1 MTQLPSQRA
10 PPSPR
15 AKVGHIFALDES
27 LSGLPTPTPCAKPRP
42 KLRFRAKLL
51 SITCGAAGAAA
62 LIIREDMIRARAR
75 GVRVVTKSRSRGAT
89 KHLRARSDVLK
100 SPAATALLVW
110 LVASVFAKAPAAAED
125 ATQGIAGNP
134 GAVDVEPG
142 TGELGRLIGF
152 GPDSGVRLGGV
163 LVSNGNYLASGGN
176 SPGAASFNNLF
187 VTGLDADLDKLI
199 HVPDAMVGAALLQ
212 FDGQPTNK
220 QAGVV
225 TGYNSLQ
232 GAHPLDRTEFYELW
246 WRQSLFADTV
256 VVRFGKLV
264 PTNDFGNV
272 VRPVPVQDP
281 SLKIPAVSGLL
292 YTPIFVNPTILGFL
306 PGYYNSAYGV
316 TATLAPSKSWYLS
329 LGTYDGNGARGVQTG
344 LETLPTFNGYRFQI
358 GEIGA
363 AWLLGSQGLPGAF
376 AVGGWDQ
383 TGKLTLKKYPMGF
396 ITQDGAQGVYM
407 FASQRLCSGAG
418 GDGVSGFIQFGVN
431 DSRTTLFATRYFG
444 LGLTGFGL
452 IPGRPGDSLGAG
464 LAWSELNQN
473 RRYRADETLLQAYYQ
488 ILVKSAFY
496 LEPALTLSTPGERSA
511 SQPALAFT
519 LQSTIL
525 F

>member
-1 MTQLPSQRA
+1 MLLGTARDRA
-10 PPSPR
+10 AVS
-15 AKVGHIFALDES
+15 AKVRGVIRAQTG
-27 LSGLPTPTPCAKPRP
+27 GLNACPDTRREAPRRIGGRGP
-42 KLRFRAKLL
+42 ISCRK
-51 SITCGAAGAAA
+51 SPVAAA
-62 LIIREDMIRARAR
+62 LL
-75 GVRVVTKSRSRGAT
+75 G
-89 KHLRARSDVLK
+89 
-100 SPAATALLVW
+100 W
-110 LVASVFAKAPAAAED
+110 LAASVFAKSPAAAQD
-125 ATQGIAGNP
+125 ALQGIAGNP

-176 SPGAASFNNLF
+176 SPGVASFNNLL
-187 VTGLDADLDKLI
+187 VTGLDADLEKLI
-199 HVPDAMVGAALLQ
+199 HIPGATVGAALLQ
-212 FDGQPTNK
+212 FDGQPTNQ

-225 TGYNSLQ
+225 TGYNSLP
-232 GAHPLDRTEFYELW
+232 GAPPLDRTEFYELW
-246 WRQSLFADTV
+246 WRQSLFSDAV

-264 PTNDFGNV
+264 PTNDFDNV

-281 SLKIPAVSGLL
+281 SLNIPAVSGLL
-292 YTPIFVNPTILGFL
+292 YTPIFVNPTILGFQ

-316 TATLAPSKSWYLS
+316 TATLAPSKSYYLS

-363 AWLLGSQGLPGAF
+363 AWLLGAQGLPGSF
-376 AVGGWDQ
+376 AVGAWDQ
-383 TGKLTLKKYPMGF
+383 TGLLTLEGPKGL
-396 ITQDGAQGVYM
+396 ITQNGSQGVYM
-407 FASQRLCSGAG
+407 FASQRLRRGPE
-418 GDGVSGFIQFGVN
+418 GDGVSGFIQFGAN

-452 IPGRPGDSLGAG
+452 IPGRPGDSFGAG
-464 LAWSELNQN
+464 LAWSGLNQN
-473 RRYRADETLLQAYYQ
+473 VGYRRRDEVLFQVYDQ
-488 ILVKSAFY
+488 IEVRKAFY
-496 LEPALTLSTPGERSA
+496 LEPALTLSTPGETSA
-511 SQPALAFT
+511 RQPPLAFT

>member
-1 MTQLPSQRA
+1 M
-10 PPSPR
+10 
-15 AKVGHIFALDES
+15 F
-27 LSGLPTPTPCAKPRP
+27 
-42 KLRFRAKLL
+42 
-51 SITCGAAGAAA
+51 
-62 LIIREDMIRARAR
+62 RARAR
-75 GVRVVTKSRSRGAT
+75 NVRVLTKSWSRSMA
-89 KHLRARSDVLK
+89 KLLPAQCCLRK
-100 SPAATALLVW
+100 SPVAATLLGW
-110 LVASVFAKAPAAAED
+110 LAASVFAESPAAAQD
-125 ATQGIAGNP
+125 ALQGIAGNP

-176 SPGAASFNNLF
+176 SPGVASFNNLL
-187 VTGLDADLDKLI
+187 VTGLDADLEKLI
-199 HVPDAMVGAALLQ
+199 HIPGATVGAALLQ
-212 FDGQPTNK
+212 FDGQPTN
-220 QAGVV
+220 QRAGVV
-225 TGYNSLQ
+225 TGYNSLP
-232 GAHPLDRTEFYELW
+232 GAPPLDRTEFYELW
-246 WRQSLFADTV
+246 WRQSLFSDAV

-264 PTNDFGNV
+264 PTDDFDNV

-281 SLKIPAVSGLL
+281 SLNIPAVSGLL
-292 YTPIFVNPTILGFL
+292 YTPIFVNPTILGFQ

-363 AWLLGSQGLPGAF
+363 AWLLGAQGLPGSF
-376 AVGGWDQ
+376 AVGAWDQ
-383 TGKLTLKKYPMGF
+383 TGQLTLKEYPTGF
-396 ITQDGAQGVYM
+396 IAQDGTQGVYM
-407 FASQRLCSGAG
+407 FASQRLWRGPE
-418 GDGVSGFIQFGVN
+418 GDGVSGFIQFGAN
-431 DSRTTLFATRYFG
+431 DSRTTLFANRYFG

-464 LAWSELNQN
+464 LAWSELNQI
-473 RRYRADETLLQAYYQ
+473 RSYRGDEVILQAYYQ
-488 ILVKSAFY
+488 MQVKSAFY
-496 LEPALTLSTPGERSA
+496 LEPAVTLSTPGERSA
-511 SQPALAFT
+511 AQPTLAFT

>member
-1 MTQLPSQRA
+1 MGARSDFFK
-10 PPSPR
+10 SP
-15 AKVGHIFALDES
+15 
-27 LSGLPTPTPCAKPRP
+27 
-42 KLRFRAKLL
+42 
-51 SITCGAAGAAA
+51 GAAA
-62 LIIREDMIRARAR
+62 LLGWLAASALAEAPARAQE
-75 GVRVVTKSRSRGAT
+75 AT
-89 KHLRARSDVLK
+89 L
-100 SPAATALLVW
+100 
-110 LVASVFAKAPAAAED
+110 
-125 ATQGIAGNP
+125 GIAGNP

-176 SPGAASFNNLF
+176 SPGVASFNNLL
-187 VTGLDADLDKLI
+187 VTGLNADLDKL
-199 HVPDAMVGAALLQ
+199 VNFPGAMIGAALLR
-212 FDGQPTNK
+212 FDGQPTNQ
-220 QAGVV
+220 QAGLV
-225 TGYNSLQ
+225 TGYNSLP
-232 GAHPLDRTEFYELW
+232 GAPPLNRTELYELW

-256 VVRFGKLV
+256 AVRFGKLV
-264 PTNDFGNV
+264 PTNDFDNV

-292 YTPIFVNPTILGFL
+292 YTPIFANPTILGFL

-344 LETLPTFNGYRFQI
+344 LETLPAFNGYRFQI

-363 AWLLGSQGLPGAF
+363 AWLLGPQGLPGAF
-376 AVGGWDQ
+376 AVGAWDQ
-383 TGKLTLKKYPMGF
+383 TGQLTLKKYPMGV

-407 FASQRLCSGAG
+407 FASQRLWRGAG
-418 GDGVSGFIQFGVN
+418 GDGVSGFVQFGAN
-431 DSRTTLFATRYFG
+431 DLRTTLFANHYFG
-444 LGLTGFGL
+444 LGFTGFGL
-452 IPGRPGDSLGAG
+452 IPGRPGDSVGAG

-473 RRYRADETLLQAYYQ
+473 LPYRGDEVLLQAYYQ
-488 ILVKSAFY
+488 IQVKSAFY

-511 SQPALAFT
+511 GQPALAFT